1 MDVIVYGRLEMKW
14 KCANCGFQKDE
25 RPRSCPKCGL
35 VQAGK
40 WTHQKYE
47 ILEEYCH
54 PLSLIMRNQGFE
66 HFFIDAC
73 AGSGVVQRFNVLEL
87 MDGSPLIMAKTR
99 EWVEG
104 KIKDKTKQLS
114 VRCKFIEVDSKTFKL
129 LEGYVSPYSQ
139 FVECKQG
146 DCNVELPLML
156 DKIPD
161 AFTFVYI
168 DPFGLGE
175 PVIRYETLEK
185 VLERGFTELFI
196 HFSWEGL
203 SRAAGQLENIDH
215 FDETLKKAARSTVET
230 INSYMKGTEW
240 QEVWKSQPSWRRRRA
255 ILELYLSGLKTYY
268 EFIEYIEVPV
278 GSKDPDYYL
287 VFTTRNST
295 GGKIMKDII
304 GKKRRKGAI
313 PLEKW
318 FEGS

>member
-1 MDVIVYGRLEMKW
+1 MRW

-25 RPRSCPKCGL
+25 RLRSCPKCGL

-66 HFFIDAC
+66 HYFIDAC
-73 AGSGVVQRFNVLEL
+73 AGSGVVQRFDISSLV
-87 MDGSPLIMAKTR
+87 DGSPLIMTKTR
-99 EWVEG
+99 EWVENA
-104 KIKDKTKQLS
+104 IKDKTKQPSLQ
-114 VRCKFIEVDSKTFKL
+114 CKFVEVESKTFKL
-129 LEGYVSPYSQ
+129 LERYTAPYSE
-139 FVECKQG
+139 FVECKEG
-146 DCNVELPLML
+146 DCNKEIPSML
-156 DKIPD
+156 DKIPS

-168 DPFGLGE
+168 DPFGLGD
-175 PVIRYETLEK
+175 PVVRYETVEQ
-185 VLERGFTELFI
+185 VLDRSLTELFI
-196 HFSWEGL
+196 HFSWEGI

-215 FDETLKKAARSTVET
+215 PNDRIRRVARSTVET

-240 QEVWKSQPSWRRRRA
+240 QEVWKSQPAWQRRKA
-255 ILELYLSGLKTYY
+255 ILELYLSGLKTHY
-268 EFIEYIEVPV
+268 EFIEYVEIPV

-287 VFTTRNST
+287 VFTTRNPT
-295 GGKIMKDII
+295 GRKIMKDII
-304 GKKRRKGAI
+304 NKKRRKGAT